1 MLLTIANKI
10 IKNKKYIEIL
20 KDIET
25 LEKDRIFCGHNMEHF
40 LDVARMTLILCKER
54 SLDVSP
60 DFIYTTA
67 LLHDIGRAQQYR
79 NDVPHNIAGEKIAR
93 EILNEVGADKTFTDE
108 VCKCILSHST
118 KKATQDS
125 TIEFEKIFFIADK
138 KSRNCFCCKAQ
149 DECNW
154 PYEKR
159 NMNIEF

>member
-1 MLLTIANKI
+1 MQLTIANKI

-40 LDVARMTLILCKER
+40 LDVARITLILCNER
-54 SLDVSP
+54 SLDISP

-79 NDVPHNIAGEKIAR
+79 NAVPHDIAGEKIAR
-93 EILNEVGADKTFTDE
+93 EILNEVGADEAFTDA
-108 VCKCILSHST
+108 VCKYILSHST
-118 KKATQDS
+118 NKVTQSAT
-125 TIEFEKIFFIADK
+125 TEFEKIFCIADK

-149 DECNW
+149 AECNW
-154 PYEKR
+154 PDEKR